1 MATSVIDPTVN
12 SVYKLLKITFAM
24 LPILAGADKF
34 LHLLIDWHKYLY
46 SGVPDILSISS
57 HTFMHI
63 VGIVEIVAGLLVF
76 LLPKFGAYL
85 VAAWL
90 FVVSMNLIMS
100 GYYDIALRDIVL
112 GIGALALGRLTE
124 VKARSII

>member
-12 SVYKLLKITFAM
+12 SIYKLLKVTYGL

-34 LHLLIDWHKYLY
+34 RHLLVDWHKYLY
-46 SGVPDILSISS
+46 PGVPEILSISS

-76 LLPKFGAYL
+76 LFPNIGAYL
-85 VAAWL
+85 VSAWL
-90 FVVSMNLIMS
+90 FVIVMNLIM
-100 GYYDIALRDIVL
+100 GGFYDIALRDFTL
-112 GIGALALGRLTE
+112 GIGALALGRLKE
-124 VKARSII
+124 VKERAII